1 VAVYFLQIEFSIS
14 NLFTMVV
21 SDNTYTKKGSLF

>member
-21 SDNTYTKKGSLF
+21 SDT